1 MPALNPK
8 PVKKPIRPISPG
20 PLAGGS
26 ETVFGV
32 TSVILPMGDVWFN
45 LKPGIRPPE
54 RAGTTTSMSNSKP
67 NAVAGTD
74 WTGLLADPEL
84 ARNLGKLLLAYRDA
98 APEHREEALLTAMR
112 EIKQAGSNTAT
123 VAASAGVEATL
134 APQPLPIPAST
145 TPPFEPDVFGPNWA
159 EDRRLHLRIK
169 CFVAVE
175 LRVNDA
181 DAPIWG
187 NLSNTSRG
195 GCQVETA
202 SPISGGAKVEIGL
215 WVASGKIWVKG
226 LALNGVVTRSA
237 AAGVRIR
244 FAGME
249 RAEKENLRQF
259 LKYVQ
264 EATRSSKSE
273 SSYLQLL
280 K

>member
-1 MPALNPK
+1 
-8 PVKKPIRPISPG
+8 
-20 PLAGGS
+20 
-26 ETVFGV
+26 
-32 TSVILPMGDVWFN
+32 
-45 LKPGIRPPE
+45 
-54 RAGTTTSMSNSKP
+54 MSNSKP
-67 NAVAGTD
+67 NTAVGTD
-74 WTGLLADPEL
+74 WTGLLADPDL
-84 ARNLGKLLLAYRDA
+84 ARNLGKLLQTYRDA
-98 APEHREEALLTAMR
+98 PPERREEALLAAMR
-112 EIKQAGSNTAT
+112 EIKQASSGGAGAAT
-123 VAASAGVEATL
+123 STKMATKPSPQPQPTPASA
-134 APQPLPIPAST
+134 
-145 TPPFEPDVFGPNWA
+145 TPPFEPDIFSPNWGQ
-159 EDRRLHLRIK
+159 DRRRHPRIK

-187 NLSNTSRG
+187 NLSNTSLG

-202 SPISGGAKVEIGL
+202 NHISGGAKVEIGL

-237 AAGVRIR
+237 PAGGVRVR

-249 RAEKENLRQF
+249 PAEKENLRQF

-264 EATRSSKSE
+264 ETTRASKSE